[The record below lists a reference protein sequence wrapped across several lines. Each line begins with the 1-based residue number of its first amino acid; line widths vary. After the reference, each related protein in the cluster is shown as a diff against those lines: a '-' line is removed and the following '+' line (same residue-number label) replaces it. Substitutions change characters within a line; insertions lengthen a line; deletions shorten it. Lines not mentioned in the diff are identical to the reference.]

1 MLDKLLEWD
10 SEVFVYLNNL
20 GIEKYDTF
28 WTVATEI
35 RSWTFLFILFFALII
50 MVYPKREALYRSMT
64 VLLLLLA
71 VLLLTDITKEF
82 FERLRPNNNE
92 QIQHLIRILKKPE
105 SFSFFSG
112 HAATSFA
119 ITTLIYLFLRKRLK
133 WVWLLYLWPL
143 IFSFSR
149 IYVGVHYPF
158 DILTGTVVG
167 IVLAFLFNGVYYR
180 FIAPYSGSSHREQA
194 G

>member
-1 MLDKLLEWD
+1 MLKKLLEWD
-10 SEVFVYLNNL
+10 KEIFVYLNTL
-20 GIEKYDTF
+20 GIEEYDTF

-35 RSWTFLFILFFALII
+35 ISWTPVFILFFVLIK
-50 MVYPKREALYRSMT
+50 MAYPGKEGNYKAFT
-64 VLLLLLA
+64 VLLLLLF
-71 VLLLTDITKEF
+71 VLLATNLTKGF

-92 QIQHLIRILKKPE
+92 QLRDLIRILSNPK

-119 ITTLIYLFLRKRLK
+119 ITTLVYLFLRRKMRFS
-133 WVWLLYLWPL
+133 WLFYLWPL

-158 DILTGTVVG
+158 DILIGSCVG
-167 IVLAFLFNGVYYR
+167 IFFALLFYRLYQR
-180 FIAPYSGSSHREQA
+180 FIPPYLNSGHL
-194 G
+194 

>member
-20 GIEKYDTF
+20 GIERYDTF

-35 RSWTFLFILFFALII
+35 RSWTFLFILFFALIL
-50 MVYPKREALYRSMT
+50 MAYPKREALYRSMT

-92 QIQHLIRILKKPE
+92 QLQELIRILKKPE

-167 IVLAFLFNGVYYR
+167 ILLAFLFNGGYYR
-180 FIAPYSGSSHREQA
+180 FIAPYSGSAHRAQA

>member
-1 MLDKLLEWD
+1 MLNKLLEWD
-10 SEVFVYLNNL
+10 SEVFVYLNSL

-35 RSWTFLFILFFALII
+35 ISWTFLFILFFALIL
-50 MVYPKREALYRSMT
+50 MAYPKKEAIYRSLT
-64 VLLLLLA
+64 VLLLLLV

-92 QIQHLIRILKKPE
+92 QIQELIRILKKPE

-119 ITTLIYLFLRKRLK
+119 ITTLIYLFLRKKFR

-158 DILTGTVVG
+158 DILTGTLVG
-167 IVLAFLFNGVYYR
+167 ILLAFAFNAGYHR
-180 FIAPYSGSSHREQA
+180 FIEPYSGSGHHEQVA
-194 G
+194 

>member
-20 GIEKYDTF
+20 GIERYDTF

-35 RSWTFLFILFFALII
+35 RSWTFLFILFFALIL
-50 MVYPKREALYRSMT
+50 MAYPKREALYRSMT

-92 QIQHLIRILKKPE
+92 QLQELIRILKKPE

-133 WVWLLYLWPL
+133 WIWLLYLWPL

-167 IVLAFLFNGVYYR
+167 ILLAFLFNGGYYR
-180 FIAPYSGSSHREQA
+180 FIAPYSGSAHRAQA

>member
-10 SEVFVYLNNL
+10 REVFVYLNSL

-35 RSWTFLFILFFALII
+35 RSWTFLYILFFALIV
-50 MVYPKREALYRSMT
+50 MVYPKREAISRAMT
-64 VLLLLLA
+64 ILLLLL
-71 VLLLTDITKEF
+71 VVFLLTHISKEL
-82 FERLRPNNNE
+82 FERLRPNNDE
-92 QIQHLIRILKKPE
+92 ELQELIRILKEPE
-105 SFSFFSG
+105 NFSFFSG
-112 HAATSFA
+112 HAATSFS
-119 ITTLIYLFLRKRLK
+119 ITTLIVLFLRKELK

-158 DILTGTVVG
+158 DILTGAIVG
-167 IVLAFLFNGVYYR
+167 ILLALLFNRLYNR
-180 FIAPYSGSSHREQA
+180 FIAPYLASDRRGQA
-194 G
+194 V

>member
-10 SEVFVYLNNL
+10 REVFVYLNSL

-35 RSWTFLFILFFALII
+35 RSWTFLFILFFALIV
-50 MVYPKREALYRSMT
+50 MVFPKKEAVYRSLT
-64 VLLLLLA
+64 VLLLLLV

-92 QIQHLIRILKKPE
+92 QIQELIRILKKPE

-112 HAATSFA
+112 HAATSFS
-119 ITTLIYLFLRKRLK
+119 ITTLIFLFLRKELK

-158 DILTGTVVG
+158 DILTGTIVG
-167 IVLAFLFNGVYYR
+167 ILLALLFNRLYNR
-180 FIAPYSGSSHREQA
+180 FIAPYSGSGRRGQA
-194 G
+194 V